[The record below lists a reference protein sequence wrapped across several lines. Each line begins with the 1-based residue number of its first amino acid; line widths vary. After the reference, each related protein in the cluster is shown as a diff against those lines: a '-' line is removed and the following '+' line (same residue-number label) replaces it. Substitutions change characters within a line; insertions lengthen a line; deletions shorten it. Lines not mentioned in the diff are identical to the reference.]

1 MRALAWHG
9 KHDVRVDT
17 VDDPEIVNPRD
28 CIIKVTAT
36 AICGSDL
43 HLYDGYIPTMQAGD
57 ILGHEFMGEV
67 VEVGAKSTLKK
78 GQKVV
83 VPFTIACGSCYHCG
97 KHQYSACDN
106 GLPAD
111 NQDIAQELYGQPMS
125 GLFGYSHMTGGYA
138 GGQAEYVRVPFS
150 DVGPIVIPDGVD
162 DEKVLFLSDILPTG
176 WMAAENAQIEPGDTV
191 AVWGCGPV
199 GLFAVQSAFLMGA
212 ERVIA
217 IDHFPHRLEL
227 AKKFGAETINYEE
240 SAVYEALMVMTG
252 GIGPDAVIDSVGLE
266 AHGFF
271 VDNVLDQ
278 IKASTFL
285 GTDRAHSIRQAI
297 IACRKGGRVS
307 MPAVYGGFT
316 GASTGIGF
324 ELATLAAKDGY
335 DILVVANEALIQSAA
350 ADFKQFGTDV
360 IAVEADLSTIDGVDA
375 LLSATNGRKVDVLCA
390 NAGHGLGHG
399 FLDQALADWRNV
411 VDTNITGTLYLV
423 QKVLPAM
430 VARNDG
436 KVLVTGSVAGYIPGA
451 FQAVYNGSK
460 AFIDSFTEALRNEIK
475 EADGVTLTTLMPG
488 PVDTEFFDRADMN
501 DTSVGTDPNKRDA
514 ADVAKDGWDAL
525 MSGKASVFSGLM
537 TKVQGVLA
545 NVIPGSV
552 LAEQHRKMAEPGSA
566 KS

>member
-1 MRALAWHG
+1 MRALVWHG
-9 KHDVRVDT
+9 KGDVRVDT
-17 VDDPEIVNPRD
+17 VADPEIQHPRD
-28 CIIKVTAT
+28 AIIKVSAC

-43 HLYDGYIPTMQAGD
+43 HLLDGYQPTMQAGD
-57 ILGHEFMGEV
+57 ILGHENMGVVVALGSEV
-67 VEVGAKSTLKK
+67 TNLKI
-78 GQKVV
+78 GDRVV

-111 NQDIAQELYGQPMS
+111 NQDVAQELYGQPMA

-307 MPAVYGGFT
+307 MPAVYGGFIDKFPLGALMEKGLTLKT
-316 GASTGIGF
+316 GQTHVQHYMPALLNAIMEGKIDTTFLISHRMDL
-324 ELATLAAKDGY
+324 EDAPKGY
-335 DILVVANEALIQSAA
+335 DMFKNNQNE
-350 ADFKQFGTDV
+350 V
-360 IAVEADLSTIDGVDA
+360 
-375 LLSATNGRKVDVLCA
+375 
-390 NAGHGLGHG
+390 
-399 FLDQALADWRNV
+399 
-411 VDTNITGTLYLV
+411 
-423 QKVLPAM
+423 
-430 VARNDG
+430 
-436 KVLVTGSVAGYIPGA
+436 
-451 FQAVYNGSK
+451 
-460 AFIDSFTEALRNEIK
+460 
-475 EADGVTLTTLMPG
+475 
-488 PVDTEFFDRADMN
+488 
-501 DTSVGTDPNKRDA
+501 
-514 ADVAKDGWDAL
+514 
-525 MSGKASVFSGLM
+525 
-537 TKVQGVLA
+537 TKVVLK
-545 NVIPGSV
+545 PGFN
-552 LAEQHRKMAEPGSA
+552 
-566 KS
+566 